1 MIQTDINLFT
11 PVELGLFALSGGM
24 AFYTWIYHILS
35 NFVTDILVP
44 VKNEPLGV
52 DLFHEANFQASPSGC
67 LTLFLKEHVG
77 QWSSKE
83 VINCWRKKEKERND
97 IIQNSVYV

>member
-1 MIQTDINLFT
+1 MIQTDIHLFT
-11 PVELGLFALSGGM
+11 PVKLALFALSGGM

-44 VKNEPLGV
+44 VTNEPLGV

-67 LTLFLKEHVG
+67 LTLFLKKHVG
-77 QWSSKE
+77 QWNSK
-83 VINCWRKKEKERND
+83 
-97 IIQNSVYV
+97 